1 MAKAAASLV
10 ALWQLPCKIA
20 AAECSTKWKWLQKDI
35 NQPEVIV
42 MAKAAVAVE
51 ATWQHSRA
59 TSSRQCRVKAT
70 AKKRKK

>member
-20 AAECSTKWKWLQKDI
+20 AAECSTKWKWLLQDI
-35 NQPEVIV
+35 NQPEVVV
-42 MAKAAVAVE
+42 MAVAAAEE

-59 TSSRQCRVKAT
+59 TSSWQRRVKAT
-70 AKKRKK
+70 AKKEKK